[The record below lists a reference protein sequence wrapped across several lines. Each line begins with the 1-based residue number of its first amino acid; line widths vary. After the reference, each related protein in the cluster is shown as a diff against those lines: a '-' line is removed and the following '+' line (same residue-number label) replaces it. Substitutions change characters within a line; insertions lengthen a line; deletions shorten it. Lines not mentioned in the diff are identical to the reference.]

1 MYRDPEEW
9 PIVQRLIQ
17 SAVSGRSWMQ
27 LTRDLNEAR
36 VPTSK
41 GNMWTPASVRALLT
55 NPQICGYRVLNGE
68 IVNDEHGEP
77 VVGRW
82 DAPASPDQW
91 RAVRERIRIAGA
103 QRGIDIEAAERVP
116 GSPATRSRRY
126 LFSGF
131 LRCGRQL
138 EDGTICGGSMA
149 GNRRKNRDGSTGFVY
164 RCLADGKTACGRTA
178 RQGDAVDRYLQ
189 ELVLQRLDAA
199 RVDTPAGPEPWSGAD
214 LLAKLELKASELRRR
229 WRDLEVTDSLFYSE
243 YPKIQERISNLRADQ
258 QHNARTEANRIMFS
272 KNIRCEWA
280 SMDLAQRRA
289 AVGRILLA
297 VVVYPLDPGAPR
309 HGAFDPAKLR
319 PIWRAAAT

>member
-1 MYRDPEEW
+1 
-9 PIVQRLIQ
+9 
-17 SAVSGRSWMQ
+17 
-27 LTRDLNEAR
+27 
-36 VPTSK
+36 
-41 GNMWTPASVRALLT
+41 
-55 NPQICGYRVLNGE
+55 
-68 IVNDEHGEP
+68 
-77 VVGRW
+77 
-82 DAPASPDQW
+82 
-91 RAVRERIRIAGA
+91 
-103 QRGIDIEAAERVP
+103 
-116 GSPATRSRRY
+116 
-126 LFSGF
+126 
-131 LRCGRQL
+131 
-138 EDGTICGGSMA
+138 
-149 GNRRKNRDGSTGFVY
+149 
-164 RCLADGKTACGRTA
+164 
-178 RQGDAVDRYLQ
+178 
-189 ELVLQRLDAA
+189 LVLQRLDAA